1 VSLRRLARPLDPGMG
16 LAGRSAPLYWRM
28 LRLRRL
34 RPAPAATFLLFE
46 GSILLGV
53 LLALAEIISWWG
65 APVIPLAVAVM
76 VKLNDMVASTLDL
89 RPLAEA
95 QLRTPRPRDWRPIGM
110 SRVSSAGRLTTR
122 IEADD
127 AVADPTA
134 RPQPAPAPGVARGVA
149 SVPRR
154 PAPRPALD
162 DPLAPECPAEALAE
176 AAEPSIEQLLRRSNQ
191 GRFTQ

>member
-1 VSLRRLARPLDPGMG
+1 MG
-16 LAGRSAPLYWRM
+16 LAGRSAPLYWRV

-34 RPAPAATFLLFE
+34 RPSPAMTFLLFE
-46 GSILLGV
+46 GSILLGA

-65 APVIPLAVAVM
+65 APVIPVAVAVM
-76 VKLNDMVASTLDL
+76 VKVNDVVASTLEL

-110 SRVSSAGRLTTR
+110 SRVPSASRVTTR
-122 IEADD
+122 IEPDD
-127 AVADPTA
+127 AVPDASAP
-134 RPQPAPAPGVARGVA
+134 PGLPAAGVVRGVA

-162 DPLAPECPAEALAE
+162 DPPTPECSVEALADE
-176 AAEPSIEQLLRRSNQ
+176 AEPSIEQLLRRSNQ